1 MIQDSRKLL
10 RALDNLTNET
20 IHAEQYFTDELHL
33 FFQYLCR
40 KLLKELD
47 LKNPL
52 DSLFH
57 LEPNNIIEKYW
68 KEYDKIF
75 SYYVDVGATIG
86 NIHYE
91 VLLNASKAHAKEFA
105 STKSRETVQS
115 LLDYKFNSED
125 TDTLFKP
132 DPKVSSRLK
141 RYKFEASERTKARV
155 TEDIN
160 NILGEAYREGWG
172 PRHVGEKIQE
182 RFNQLS
188 GYEAR
193 RIAQTELNTTR
204 NMVQYNRLKD
214 DEMPYKIWHSAHDAR
229 TRKSHLD
236 VDEEIVP
243 IDEKFSNGLMYP
255 GDKSGPIREWVNCR
269 CSHAA
274 FVMPLGYEAP
284 SFFPFRESDLVKVGS
299 SVSSSYIPELRERL
313 GLVEGI
319 VQGAVTERQ
328 RQKVSEETKP
338 KTNGD
343 TLWEDLAEKH
353 GLELVG
359 YDGSMLE
366 FHDPTHKTSLK
377 FHTLANKEWI
387 DYTNRGKK
395 HINIESFLEEY
406 TAMPSLHKNAAP
418 DIHIQGEGQAT
429 GFYEMTRDSERIS
442 LFKDSYVYTKEIP
455 DSGDVGLT
463 LRHECSHAI
472 DSKYIY
478 DRNLA
483 MMSKSSFWFSGNH
496 KELDNGAY
504 KKAVAKDRRNRKK
517 TGGYNYVSE
526 YARTSGLI
534 SEDFAEALALRSYR
548 DAPEALRKKAC
559 LWERRDGKLVKVTY
573 DEFEKRYP
581 NRCKVLDEILDNYTL
596 GW

>member
-86 NIHYE
+86 NIHYDI
-91 VLLNASKAHAKEFA
+91 LLNASKAHAKEFA

-141 RYKFEASERTKARV
+141 RYKFEASEKTKARV

-274 FVMPLGYEAP
+274 FIMPLGYEAP

-319 VQGAVTERQ
+319 VQGAVTERERQ
-328 RQKVSEETKP
+328 RVAEEPIESSISSEVSHPYSDAVEEQMDNFEKKARTQKVEYLQFYTDDGLVSPLAKGNWGEVRTTGAQQKWLEEQTKKGKRIHATHNHP
-338 KTNGD
+338 TEYKLGEGNPTLLSDGD
-343 TLWEDLAEKH
+343 HRDFMGKN
-353 GLELVG
+353 
-359 YDGSMLE
+359 YDGINLVSLSAEGPDNRYTIYKLDNFDDHYKTDEQRRAIDWVDGYNIRYVKKYYENSPELKMLRE
-366 FHDPTHKTSLK
+366 IKADLK
-377 FHTLANKEWI
+377 AQGIDWRTKMRESPEWWESIQQSVKEKVRKMREEDHARLIKKSNEILNPVGLA
-387 DYTNRGKK
+387 
-395 HINIESFLEEY
+395 IESS
-406 TAMPSLHKNAAP
+406 P
-418 DIHIQGEGQAT
+418 
-429 GFYEMTRDSERIS
+429 
-442 LFKDSYVYTKEIP
+442 
-455 DSGDVGLT
+455 
-463 LRHECSHAI
+463 
-472 DSKYIY
+472 
-478 DRNLA
+478 
-483 MMSKSSFWFSGNH
+483 
-496 KELDNGAY
+496 
-504 KKAVAKDRRNRKK
+504 RK
-517 TGGYNYVSE
+517 
-526 YARTSGLI
+526 
-534 SEDFAEALALRSYR
+534 
-548 DAPEALRKKAC
+548 
-559 LWERRDGKLVKVTY
+559 
-573 DEFEKRYP
+573 
-581 NRCKVLDEILDNYTL
+581 
-596 GW
+596 

>member
-20 IHAEQYFTDELHL
+20 IHAEQYFADELHL

-68 KEYDKIF
+68 KEYEKIF

-86 NIHYE
+86 NIHYDI
-91 VLLNASKAHAKEFA
+91 LLNASKAHAKEFA

-141 RYKFEASERTKARV
+141 RYKFEASEKTKARV

-313 GLVEGI
+313 GLVEGL

-328 RQKVSEETKP
+328 RQRVAEEPIVEPKPVKP
-338 KTNGD
+338 KVEKPKPVKVY
-343 TLWEDLAEKH
+343 EDVDKGKPIMVYEY
-353 GLELVG
+353 E
-359 YDGSMLE
+359 
-366 FHDPTHKTSLK
+366 
-377 FHTLANKEWI
+377 
-387 DYTNRGKK
+387 DYTIG
-395 HINIESFLEEY
+395 
-406 TAMPSLHKNAAP
+406 MHKNVKYT
-418 DIHIQGEGQAT
+418 DIDEITTHLDNLPKELLNHNSKIYVMDVPEPKGNAGTFT
-429 GFYEMTRDSERIS
+429 GLPGGDVRLWDMRKTFKDDALKKTVEMTPMDVLTHELAHAVDYSIDSFQLKYSFPKDYEKIVKSDNKLYSYINENTGRRRTPDVFPTSYAGRSFFKKKRDSFVKFER
-442 LFKDSYVYTKEIP
+442 
-455 DSGDVGLT
+455 
-463 LRHECSHAI
+463 
-472 DSKYIY
+472 YI
-478 DRNLA
+478 
-483 MMSKSSFWFSGNH
+483 
-496 KELDNGAY
+496 
-504 KKAVAKDRRNRKK
+504 
-517 TGGYNYVSE
+517 
-526 YARTSGLI
+526 
-534 SEDFAEALALRSYR
+534 EDFAEST
-548 DAPEALRKKAC
+548 
-559 LWERRDGKLVKVTY
+559 KLYLNPKY
-573 DEFEKRYP
+573 HKEFCDTFP
-581 NRCKVLDEILDNYTL
+581 NRAQYLEKIY
-596 GW
+596 GKPKF

>member
-40 KLLKELD
+40 KVLKELD

-57 LEPNNIIEKYW
+57 LEPNNVIEKYW
-68 KEYDKIF
+68 EEYDKIF

-86 NIHYE
+86 NIHYDI
-91 VLLNASKAHAKEFA
+91 LLNASKAHAKEFA

-141 RYKFEASERTKARV
+141 RYKFEASEKTKARV

-319 VQGAVTERQ
+319 VQGAVTERERQ
-328 RQKVSEETKP
+328 RVREDSTAEFTNPANLNKQQAQSLIDYQSKHQKHKIEYGNLMDIETGKSLYGEDIKGKKNGVKVPRPRGGNYGLLHNHPSESTFS
-338 KTNGD
+338 
-343 TLWEDLAEKH
+343 
-353 GLELVG
+353 
-359 YDGSMLE
+359 GSDIKNMLE
-366 FHDPTHKTSLK
+366 H
-377 FHTLANKEWI
+377 
-387 DYTNRGKK
+387 
-395 HINIESFLEEY
+395 
-406 TAMPSLHKNAAP
+406 
-418 DIHIQGEGQAT
+418 EGQMQCYAVSPNGKYHVAT
-429 GFYEMTRDSERIS
+429 LTKQGQYMKNQGIPESVLYEYLYGLDRIAREVSKELMDTKYGELFAQCKTRKEANQLRKEMKEEFSPIYNERVKEKYGPG
-442 LFKDSYVYTKEIP
+442 KDELIEIHEYTKEELEHVI
-455 DSGDVGLT
+455 
-463 LRHECSHAI
+463 
-472 DSKYIY
+472 
-478 DRNLA
+478 
-483 MMSKSSFWFSGNH
+483 GNS
-496 KELDNGAY
+496 D
-504 KKAVAKDRRNRKK
+504 
-517 TGGYNYVSE
+517 
-526 YARTSGLI
+526 
-534 SEDFAEALALRSYR
+534 
-548 DAPEALRKKAC
+548 
-559 LWERRDGKLVKVTY
+559 
-573 DEFEKRYP
+573 
-581 NRCKVLDEILDNYTL
+581 
-596 GW
+596 